1 MSKFVPFLAGR
12 EVISPIILDGASHT
26 SLSRLMECISKSS
39 LLKKHELYIRNLPVI
54 IAIKNI
60 NTILIDDHTILT
72 PVLSS
77 DELVR
82 RLGYRNNMSRRHFVL
97 SRLIVRTFASK
108 ILNLSPDQIPIVIGS
123 RGKPSIPNSYLK
135 FNISHSGDVVMVAF
149 HCFQDVGV
157 DIEVVDYQL
166 HWEAIALDLYS
177 KKDWFNVQ
185 RLPRKQQLLYFYQ
198 LWTTFES
205 AVKTIGIGL
214 SFLDEIKLGS
224 ISTALD
230 TLENNHDF
238 INYDI
243 NSLDGYVGCCS
254 VVV

>member
-1 MSKFVPFLAGR
+1 M
-12 EVISPIILDGASHT
+12 ISPVTLDGASHS
-26 SLSRLMECISKSS
+26 SLSRLMECISESA
-39 LLKKHELYIRNLPVI
+39 LRKKHELNIRNLPVI

-60 NTILIDDHTILT
+60 NMILIDDHTFLMH
-72 PVLSS
+72 VLSS
-77 DELVR
+77 EELVR
-82 RLGYRNNMSRRHFVL
+82 CLNYRNNMSRRYFIL
-97 SRLIVRTFASK
+97 SRFIVRMFASK
-108 ILNLSPDQIPIVIGS
+108 ILNLSPDQIPIVISS
-123 RGKPSIPNSYLK
+123 RGKPSISNSSLK
-135 FNISHSGDVVMVAF
+135 FNISHSGAVVIVAF

-166 HWEAIALDLYS
+166 HWESIALDLYS
-177 KKDWFNVQ
+177 KKDWFHVQ
-185 RLPRKQQLLYFYQ
+185 RLPRKQQLFYFYQ

-205 AVKTIGIGL
+205 IVKTIGVGL
-214 SFLDEIKLGS
+214 SFLDEINLGS

-230 TLENNHDF
+230 TLENNHDI